1 MKIAYFSPLNP
12 MKSGI
17 SDYSEDLIEYISKYA
32 TLDLWVEGFKPT
44 NKRITNNYVI
54 IDYIKNPQSI
64 SQLKRYNACIYNL
77 GNNPHYHMGIYKMAL
92 EYPGYIILH
101 DFVLYFLVTGYY
113 LKAYKNNKKF
123 IEAMAY
129 CHGDRGFAEG
139 LRIIKELKEPLTYD
153 HPEKWPLNK
162 IVLEKAKGIIVHS
175 ISTMNL
181 VQQLDIDVPIIHI
194 NQINYDKGQSIS
206 EEQKYRI
213 RQEYGVT
220 KNEIMLASFGY
231 VAPTKRIH
239 QVLKALK
246 QLIDMGISNFKYVLV
261 GEGNYIN
268 SLIRD
273 LKLEKYVVLTGFVD
287 LRLFNQ
293 LAESADI
300 VVNLRYPSMGET
312 SASLLRAM
320 TTGKPC
326 LVSDVGWFGDLPD
339 DLVIKIPIDEKEII
353 NIADAIANLI
363 EQPSLR
369 EKIGNN
375 ARNYTLKEHN
385 PDRISQQIIE
395 FIKNT
400 PDASVNDLLTNQ
412 IHRLVKEFVN
422 WEIPE
427 DSKYLIKYAEAL
439 HRIHVTS

>member
-17 SDYSEDLIEYISKYA
+17 SDYSEELIEYLSKYA

-44 NKRITNNYVI
+44 NKKIINNYVI
-54 IDYIKNPQSI
+54 IDYIKNPPII
-64 SQLKRYNACIYNL
+64 SQLEQYNAFIYNL

-92 EYPGYIILH
+92 EHPGYIILH

-113 LKAYKNNKKF
+113 LNEHKSNEKF

-139 LRIIKELKEPLTYD
+139 LRIIKEWKNPLTYN

-181 VQQLDIDVPIIHI
+181 VQQLNINVPIIKI
-194 NQINYDKGQSIS
+194 NQINYDKGRSIS
-206 EEQKYRI
+206 EDQKYRI
-213 RQEYGVT
+213 RQEYGIA

-246 QLIDMGISNFKYVLV
+246 QLIDRGISNFKYVLV

-268 SLIRD
+268 SLIKD
-273 LKLEKYVVLTGFVD
+273 LNLEKYVALTGFVD
-287 LRLFNQ
+287 LRLFDQ
-293 LAESADI
+293 LVESADI
-300 VVNLRYPSMGET
+300 IVNLRYPSMGET

-320 TTGKPC
+320 TAGKPC
-326 LVSDVGWFGDLPD
+326 LVSDVDWFDELPD
-339 DLVIKIPIDEKEII
+339 DVVIKIPVDEKEIN

-363 EQPSLR
+363 EQPILR
-369 EKIGNN
+369 GKIGNS

-400 PDASVNDLLTNQ
+400 PAASGNDLLTNH

-427 DSKYLIKYAEAL
+427 DSNFLIKYAKAL
-439 HRIHVTS
+439 HSIHSK